1 MTVKL
6 IVITVNGNVELATT
20 DKEYAE
26 TTKTALE
33 RGGCNPMFKVV
44 WEELAPH
51 PDFEETW
58 L

>member
-1 MTVKL
+1 MSKM

-26 TTKTALE
+26 TVVKALE
-33 RGGCNPMFKVV
+33 RGGCNPNYPIV
-44 WEELAPH
+44 WEELAMH